1 MATAEPTP
9 TTAGGATPSTVD
21 QDKATT
27 APIEGPPAVA
37 QDTTSQATT
46 ASLPL
51 HQAPLPANAASEGL
65 SQADKTLG
73 VSTAHHQTLDPS
85 IQPTQAEGS
94 KSPTTPATQGADS
107 STRATSVE
115 VDTSKPKDFEG
126 EIETNNEIPST
137 ELIRRVENYVL
148 LDRHGKTHTFKS
160 LHSGRNVAR
169 RMLFIFVRH
178 FFCGNCQE
186 FLRAVSESITTE
198 SLLRLPVSTFITV
211 IGCGDPGL
219 IQMYAETT
227 NCPFP
232 IYTDPTRS
240 LYKKFEMTRTWDLGS
255 KPAYMKK
262 SMLKSTGSSIIQGLK
277 QVTTGLATKSGD
289 FQQVGGEFLFEP
301 MDLMTPVTTPQAEE
315 VDRTLGDAITAQDTQ
330 RPSGSV
336 HDDGGDAKY
345 STEEKRITW
354 CHRMRSTRDH
364 AEVPELMEVLGLTG
378 NGKPIDDSQRWTKA
392 LQERKG
398 TGLSLASQM
407 SQLSDRWIP
416 HGRKASSEC
425 L

>member
-9 TTAGGATPSTVD
+9 STAAGATSSAAD
-21 QDKATT
+21 QNKATT
-27 APIEGPPAVA
+27 APVEATSSALAQETKPRASTARLPGQEG
-37 QDTTSQATT
+37 T
-46 ASLPL
+46 
-51 HQAPLPANAASEGL
+51 LPANVE
-65 SQADKTLG
+65 SQ
-73 VSTAHHQTLDPS
+73 SQ
-85 IQPTQAEGS
+85 IQPDEVAEVNTNPDQTFDSSPQPVQAEGS
-94 KSPTTPATQGADS
+94 KSPTTPTTQGADG

-126 EIETNNEIPST
+126 EIETNNELPSA
-137 ELIRRVENYVL
+137 ELIKKLENYVL

-169 RMLFIFVRH
+169 RMLFVFVRH
-178 FFCGNCQE
+178 FFCGYCQE
-186 FLRAVSESITTE
+186 YLRALSESITTE

-219 IQMYAETT
+219 IRMYADAT

-240 LYKKFEMTRTWDLGS
+240 LYMKFGMTRTWDMGA
-255 KPAYMKK
+255 KPAYSKK
-262 SMLKSTGSSIIQGLK
+262 NLLKSAGSSIVQGLK

-289 FQQVGGEFLFEP
+289 YQQVGGEFLFEP
-301 MDLMTPVTTPQAEE
+301 MDLLTPVTTPHAEE
-315 VDRTLGDAITAQDTQ
+315 LERTLSDAISKQEHE
-330 RPSGSV
+330 RLSSSV
-336 HDDGGDAKY
+336 HDDDGDEVQYGA
-345 STEEKRITW
+345 EEKRITW

-378 NGKPIDDSQRWTKA
+378 NGKPTDDSKRWTKA
-392 LQERKG
+392 LQGRKG

-407 SQLSDRWIP
+407 SQLN
-416 HGRKASSEC
+416 GR
-425 L
+425 

>member
-21 QDKATT
+21 QNRATT
-27 APIEGPPAVA
+27 TPIEGLPAVA

-51 HQAPLPANAASEGL
+51 YQAPLPANAISQGL

-73 VSTAHHQTLDPS
+73 VSTAHHQHLDPS

-94 KSPTTPATQGADS
+94 KSPTTPTTQAADS

-137 ELIRRVENYVL
+137 ELIRKVENYVL

-219 IQMYAETT
+219 IQ
-227 NCPFP
+227 
-232 IYTDPTRS
+232 I
-240 LYKKFEMTRTWDLGS
+240 LYKKFAMTRTWDLGS

-262 SMLKSTGSSIIQGLK
+262 SILKSAGSSIVQGLK

-315 VDRTLGDAITAQDTQ
+315 VDRTLGDTITAHDTQ

-336 HDDGGDAKY
+336 HDDGGDVQY

-378 NGKPIDDSQRWTKA
+378 NGKPIDDSRRWTKA

-407 SQLSDRWIP
+407 SQLS
-416 HGRKASSEC
+416 GR
-425 L
+425 

>member
-94 KSPTTPATQGADS
+94 KSPTTPTTQGADS

-198 SLLRLPVSTFITV
+198 SLLRLPKQQI
-211 IGCGDPGL
+211 
-219 IQMYAETT
+219 
-227 NCPFP
+227 
-232 IYTDPTRS
+232 
-240 LYKKFEMTRTWDLGS
+240 FEMTRTWDLGS

-336 HDDGGDAKY
+336 HDDGGDVQY

-407 SQLSDRWIP
+407 SQLS
-416 HGRKASSEC
+416 GR
-425 L
+425 